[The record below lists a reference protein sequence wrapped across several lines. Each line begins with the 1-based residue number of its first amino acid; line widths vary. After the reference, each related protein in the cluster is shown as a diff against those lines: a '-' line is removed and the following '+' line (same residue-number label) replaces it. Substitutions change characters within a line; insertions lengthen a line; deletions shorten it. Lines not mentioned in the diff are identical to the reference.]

1 MATTKSPRVLMTAT
15 AVAASLA
22 LTLSACGSSGRSSGG
37 GAGDG
42 ALVWALTQGSE
53 ATFRASATEWNK
65 AHPDSKVDY
74 QFFQND
80 PYKQKLR
87 TAVGAGNGPVLFENW
102 GGGALKDYVDA
113 GKVADLTPD
122 LDKNP
127 EWKNRIFPSVLKAAT
142 VDGKVYGVPVNGVQ
156 PVVLYFNKDLF
167 AKAGAQPPKTWE
179 DLLALV
185 KKFKAE
191 GVAPISMGG
200 ASKWPDLMWLEYLV
214 DRVGG
219 PEVFANIAAGKKG
232 AWSDPAVL
240 KAAQMI
246 RQLVDAGGFAKGFTS
261 VTADAGQAE
270 AQMYTG
276 KAAMI
281 LQGGWAYSTIVS
293 GAPKFVAEGKLGW
306 SGFPA
311 VAGGKGDASNIVG
324 NPANFYS
331 LSAQASAKEKKT
343 AVSYLK
349 DGVYNDN
356 YVDNLLK
363 NGDVPPV
370 KDLDAKI
377 KATENPDWL
386 TYAYHL
392 TQNAESFQLSWDQA
406 VSPQLGQEL
415 LTHLDQLFLGE
426 ISPQQFC
433 SQMDKAATQ

>member
-1 MATTKSPRVLMTAT
+1 MATRIPTRILMTAG
-15 AVAASLA
+15 AAALA
-22 LTLSACGSSGRSSGG
+22 LTVSACGSSGRSTGSGS
-37 GAGDG
+37 GDG

-65 AHPDSKVDY
+65 AHPDSKVNY

-102 GGGALKDYVDA
+102 GGGALGDYVKA
-113 GKVADLTPD
+113 RKVADLTSD
-122 LDKNP
+122 LDQNP
-127 EWKNRIFPSVLKAAT
+127 QWKNRIFPSVLKAAT
-142 VDGKVYGVPVNGVQ
+142 IDGKVYGVPVNGVQ
-156 PVVLYFNKDLF
+156 PVVLYYNKQLLG
-167 AKAGAQPPKTWE
+167 KVGAQPPKTWD
-179 DLLALV
+179 DLLTLV
-185 KKFKAE
+185 AKLKAK
-191 GVAPISMGG
+191 GIAPLSMGG

-219 PEVFANIAAGKKG
+219 PDTFANIAAGNKG

-246 RQLVDAGGFAKGFTS
+246 KQLVDAGGFSKGFTS
-261 VTADAGQAE
+261 VSADTGQAE
-270 AQMYTG
+270 AQVYTG

-281 LQGGWAYSTIVS
+281 LQGSWAYGTMATGS
-293 GAPKFVAEGKLGW
+293 PKFVSDGNLGW

-311 VAGGKGDASNIVG
+311 VAGGKGDATNIVG
-324 NPANFYS
+324 NPANFFS
-331 LSAQASAKEKKT
+331 VSAQAGAKDKKN

-349 DGVYNDN
+349 DGVYNDS
-356 YVDNLLK
+356 YVDSLLK

-377 KATENPDWL
+377 KASANADWSTYVYNL
-386 TYAYHL
+386 TRDAK
-392 TQNAESFQLSWDQA
+392 NFQLSWDQA
-406 VSPQLGQEL
+406 LTPALGDTL
-415 LTHLDQLFLGE
+415 LTHLDQLFLGQ

-433 SQMDKAATQ
+433 AQMDQATAK

>member
-1 MATTKSPRVLMTAT
+1 MATRMSTRLLVTAG
-15 AVAASLA
+15 AAALA
-22 LTLSACGSSGRSSGG
+22 LTVTACGSSGRTTGSGS
-37 GAGDG
+37 GDG
-42 ALVWALTQGSE
+42 TLVWALTQGSE

-65 AHPDSKVDY
+65 AHADSKVDY

-102 GGGALKDYVDA
+102 GGGALADYVKA

-127 EWKNRIFPSVLKAAT
+127 EWKNRIFPSVLKSAT
-142 VDGKVYGVPVNGVQ
+142 IDGKVYGVPVNGVQ

-167 AKAGAQPPKTWE
+167 QKAGAEPPKTWD

-185 KKFKAE
+185 KKFKAQ
-191 GVAPISMGG
+191 GIAPISMGG

-219 PEVFANIAAGKKG
+219 PDTFANIAAGKKG

-240 KAAQMI
+240 KSAQMI
-246 RQLVDAGGFAKGFTS
+246 KQLVDAGGFARGFTS
-261 VTADAGQAE
+261 VSADAGQAE
-270 AQMYTG
+270 AQVYTG

-281 LQGGWAYSTIVS
+281 LQGSWGYGTIAS
-293 GAPKFVAEGKLGW
+293 GSPKFVSEGHLGW
-306 SGFPA
+306 AGFPA
-311 VAGGKGDASNIVG
+311 VTGGKGDATNIVG
-324 NPANFYS
+324 NTANFFS
-331 LSAQASAKEKKT
+331 VSAQASAKEKKT

-349 DGVYNDN
+349 DGVYNDS
-356 YVDNLLK
+356 YVDSLLK

-370 KDLDAKI
+370 KDLDAKL
-377 KATENPDWL
+377 KTTKNADWT
-386 TYAYHL
+386 TYVYHL
-392 TQNAESFQLSWDQA
+392 TRDAKSFQLSWDQA
-406 VSPQLGQEL
+406 LSPALGDAL
-415 LTHLDQLFLGE
+415 LTHLDQLFLGQ

-433 SQMDKAATQ
+433 AQMDQAAAK